1 MRGWLLRAGAA
12 GLAAGSLAACAG
24 APSPPPPTI
33 VKLTLAASADVNPSA
48 SGQASPIALRVY
60 QLGSAAGFNNAE
72 FFPLYNDDAAALK
85 TDLIKREDFLLAPGQ
100 TRLDTIMPNDQVKA
114 IGILAAYRDF
124 QHTTWRGTVDVVPHQ
139 SSAVTATASHDGL
152 TVKPGS

>member
-1 MRGWLLRAGAA
+1 MRGWLLRAVA
-12 GLAAGSLAACAG
+12 GGLTVASLAACGG
-24 APSPPPPTI
+24 APPPPPPTV
-33 VKLTLAASADVNPSA
+33 VKLTLAAGADVNPSP

-60 QLGSAAGFNNAE
+60 QLGSAAGFTNAE

-124 QHTTWRGTVDVVPHQ
+124 QHTTWRATVDVVPHQ
-139 SSAVTATASHDGL
+139 TSAVTATAGHDGL

>member
-1 MRGWLLRAGAA
+1 MRGWLLRAVVG
-12 GLAAGSLAACAG
+12 GLAAASLAACAG
-24 APSPPPPTI
+24 APPPPPPTI
-33 VKLTLAASADVNPSA
+33 VKLTLAASADVNPSP
-48 SGQASPIALRVY
+48 SGQASPIALRIY
-60 QLGSAAGFNNAE
+60 QLGSAVSFNNAE
-72 FFPLYNDDAAALK
+72 FFPLYNDYAAALK

-124 QHTTWRGTVDVVPHQ
+124 QHATWRATVDVVPHQ
-139 SSAVTATASHDGL
+139 TSAVTATAGRDGL